1 MNMSI
6 LEMEATRKD
15 IFRMLLDV
23 EDENILINIKYFL
36 SQTDVLCS
44 DVPFYY
50 TSETLCK
57 MVDLSEDAI
66 SKGQVTTSEQLRN
79 KYPRL

>member
-1 MNMSI
+1 MSV

-23 EDENILINIKYFL
+23 NDEDVLINIKYFL
-36 SQTDVLCS
+36 SQGDASYPV
-44 DVPFYY
+44 VPFYY
-50 TSETLCK
+50 TPEALCK

-66 SKGQVTTSEQLRN
+66 NNGQLTTSEQLR
-79 KYPRL
+79 KKHPRL

>member
-1 MNMSI
+1 MSI

-15 IFRMLLDV
+15 IFRMLLDIN
-23 EDENILINIKYFL
+23 DENVLTNIKYFL
-36 SQTDVLCS
+36 SQKDVLYP

-50 TSETLCK
+50 TPEALFK

-79 KYPRL
+79 KHPRL

>member
-1 MNMSI
+1 MSI

-23 EDENILINIKYFL
+23 NDENVLINIKHFL
-36 SQTDVLCS
+36 GRRDILYP
-44 DVPFYY
+44 DVPLYY
-50 TSETLCK
+50 TPEALCK
-57 MVDLSEDAI
+57 MVNLSEDAI
-66 SKGQVTTSEQLRN
+66 NKGQVTTSEQLRN